1 MTTPEATSGP
11 TTELPSLT
19 SPVIDCEPPA
29 LPLHAQAPPT
39 PVCSAPTALRRHTAR
54 RLRLVEPPQERQP
67 HAGAVEFADLALRR
81 VLEVVDRRRPPAQL
95 RTLMNPLLL
104 DAVVA
109 LTRSRQGTAAT
120 LRRVRLRAVT
130 DPAAA
135 EVFATYTRGT
145 RVRAIAG
152 RIEFHS
158 GRWQFTALQ
167 IG

>member
-1 MTTPEATSGP
+1 MTTYEATSGP
-11 TTELPSLT
+11 TAEPSSLT
-19 SPVIDCEPPA
+19 SPVIDYEPPA
-29 LPLHAQAPPT
+29 LPLAT
-39 PVCSAPTALRRHTAR
+39 PVVPPPWCPAPTAVRRHTAR
-54 RLRLVEPPQERQP
+54 RLRLVEPPPDRQP
-67 HAGAVEFADLALRR
+67 PEGAAQFAEMGLRR

-95 RTLMNPLLL
+95 RTLMNPLLF
-104 DAVVA
+104 DVVVA
-109 LTRSRQGTAAT
+109 LARSRHGAAAT
-120 LRRVRLRAVT
+120 LRRVRLRAAT

-152 RIEFHS
+152 RIEFYS